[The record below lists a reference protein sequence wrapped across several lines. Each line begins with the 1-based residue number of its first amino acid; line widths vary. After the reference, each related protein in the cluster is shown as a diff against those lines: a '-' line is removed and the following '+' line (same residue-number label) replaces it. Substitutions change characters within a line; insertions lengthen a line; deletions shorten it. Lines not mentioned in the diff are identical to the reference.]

1 MFDFVEETFD
11 QVPLLVPMAVV
22 FPRLFA
28 VLTGRNYRFCFFLCN
43 QLQEFFR
50 VIRTIRNYPLKIKI
64 RNQVIGLGDVM
75 TLPSGQEKPQRIAQ
89 SIYTGVDLG
98 AKSAPTAPERLA
110 FLSALFFDAPAAQ
123 GCARTMVLSSKTFS
137 ISGSSLK
144 C

>member
-1 MFDFVEETFD
+1 MFDFIEETFD

-28 VLTGRNYRFCFFLCN
+28 VLTGRDYRFCFFLCN

-64 RNQVIGLGDVM
+64 RNQTIRLGDVM

-89 SIYTGVDLG
+89 GIYTGVDLG